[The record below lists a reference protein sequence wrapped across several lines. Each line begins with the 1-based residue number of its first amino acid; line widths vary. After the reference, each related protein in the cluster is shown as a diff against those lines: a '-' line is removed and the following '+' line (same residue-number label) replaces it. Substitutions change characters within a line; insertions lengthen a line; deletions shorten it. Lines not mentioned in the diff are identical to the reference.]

1 MKKIL
6 LILMVGSLFGDTIT
20 YNQGNNKQK
29 IENVKFTRAGNG
41 KVYFKA
47 HGEETSRYCNRI
59 IEFTDDDGNPIEY
72 DCNAV
77 LIEESLNELESKI
90 ESSITEKDMKIIISK
105 NKKTHIFRERWSYS
119 EPKDPFKSGML
130 SAIIPSG
137 GHFYN
142 EEYYKGVKYLFG
154 VPILYSVGLLIALN
168 NIENNDDAG
177 VFAGR
182 LVQFSALFLHFY
194 NVYDAII
201 SSNNINKAYYDE
213 YLENQQKK
221 ADSN

>member
-1 MKKIL
+1 MKKLIFIL
-6 LILMVGSLFGDTIT
+6 IVGSLFGDTIT
-20 YNQGNNKQK
+20 YQTGRNTRK

-41 KVYFKA
+41 NVYFIVFGK
-47 HGEETSRYCNRI
+47 ESSRNCNKV
-59 IEFTDDDGNPIEY
+59 IEFTDDNGNPINY
-72 DCNAV
+72 DYSRTFV
-77 LIEESLNELESKI
+77 EPIKQKS
-90 ESSITEKDMKIIISK
+90 SK
-105 NKKTHIFRERWSYS
+105 NKYSFRERWSYS

-142 EEYYKGVKYLFG
+142 KENYKGVKYLFG
-154 VPILYSVGLLIALN
+154 ISILYYVGSLIALN
-168 NIENNDDAG
+168 NIENNDDSG
-177 VFAGR
+177 VFPGR
-182 LVQFSALFLHFY
+182 FVQFSALFLHFY

>member
-1 MKKIL
+1 MKK
-6 LILMVGSLFGDTIT
+6 LIFICMVGSLFGDTIT
-20 YNQGNNKQK
+20 YNQGNNKRT

-47 HGEETSRYCNRI
+47 HGRETSRYCNRI

-77 LIEESLNELESKI
+77 LI
-90 ESSITEKDMKIIISK
+90 TEKDVKTIISK
-105 NKKTHIFRERWSYS
+105 NNKTHIFRERWSYS
-119 EPKDPFKSGML
+119 EPKDPFKAGIL

-137 GHFYN
+137 GHYYN

-154 VPILYSVGLLIALN
+154 VPILYSVGSIIALN
-168 NIENNDDAG
+168 NIEKNDDSG

-201 SSNNINKAYYDE
+201 SSNDINKAYYDK
-213 YLENQQKK
+213 YLENQQKDE
-221 ADSN
+221 ASN